1 MTRRVVCVIAFA
13 AASLLAGCNDAPKVA
28 VVPPPAASAPSP
40 AASAPSVPAVPI
52 PPLPTSG
59 AAPSET
65 AKDTAANTPMGTLT
79 KDEEAK
85 SMPMA
90 GQANNHS
97 SPSLD
102 TTKK

>member
-1 MTRRVVCVIAFA
+1 MIRPIAHVIVYA
-13 AASLLAGCNDAPKVA
+13 AASLLIGCNDSSKQAKVTPSA
-28 VVPPPAASAPSP
+28 ASAPPPAASAPP
-40 AASAPSVPAVPI
+40 VPAVPI
-52 PPLPTSG
+52 PPLPTAG

-65 AKDTAANTPMGTLT
+65 AKDTPANSPMGTLT
-79 KDEEAK
+79 KEQETK

-102 TTKK
+102 AAKK

>member
-1 MTRRVVCVIAFA
+1 MIRPIACVITFA
-13 AASLLAGCNDAPKVA
+13 AASLLAGCNDAPKA
-28 VVPPPAASAPSP
+28 AAVPPPVASAPTV
-40 AASAPSVPAVPI
+40 AAVPI
-52 PPLPTSG
+52 PPLSATG
-59 AAPSET
+59 AATSET

-79 KDEEAK
+79 KEEASK

-102 TTKK
+102 AAKK

>member
-1 MTRRVVCVIAFA
+1 MIRPIACVIAFA
-13 AASLLAGCNDAPKVA
+13 AASLLVGCNDAPKTPA
-28 VVPPPAASAPSP
+28 VPPPAASAPP
-40 AASAPSVPAVPI
+40 VAAVPI
-52 PPLPTSG
+52 PPLPATG

-79 KDEEAK
+79 KEEASK

-90 GQANNHS
+90 GQSNNHS

-102 TTKK
+102 TAKK

>member
-1 MTRRVVCVIAFA
+1 MIRPIAYVIVF
-13 AASLLAGCNDAPKVA
+13 AASLLVGCNDAPKQAKVT
-28 VVPPPAASAPSP
+28 PPSASAPPS

-52 PPLPTSG
+52 PPLPTVD

-65 AKDTAANTPMGTLT
+65 AKDTAANTPMEKLS
-79 KDEEAK
+79 KEEEAK

-90 GQANNHS
+90 GQGNNHS

-102 TTKK
+102 AGKK

>member
-1 MTRRVVCVIAFA
+1 MIRPIACVIAFA
-13 AASLLAGCNDAPKVA
+13 AASLLVGCNDAPKA
-28 VVPPPAASAPSP
+28 AAVPPPAASAPV
-40 AASAPSVPAVPI
+40 VPAVPT
-52 PPLPTSG
+52 PPLPATG

-79 KDEEAK
+79 KEEASK

-90 GQANNHS
+90 GQVNNHS

-102 TTKK
+102 TAKK